1 MTVRDLPKPLVTDSN
16 PAADAGPCITIGQ
29 SADPDDAFMAWG
41 LASGVVEIPG
51 AGIECIFDDIQ
62 TLNEWALEGRLDLT
76 ALSAGTYPRV
86 ASEYRL
92 LRAGASFGE
101 DYGPLVVAKT
111 RPDNEQAD
119 LSQGSGAQG
128 PAAVAGLRVAVP
140 GLLTTAYL
148 LLRTYAGD
156 TFDPVPMRFD
166 SIIDAVVEGTVD
178 AGLIIHEGQ
187 LTYRDHGLYALFEPA
202 RAWHQDLG
210 LPVPLGVV
218 AVKRSL
224 GDKLM
229 RQVASAFAE
238 SIAAAHAHPDA
249 ALAFAAQHARGLDH
263 TVMRKFVDQ
272 YVNDITTD
280 MGEKGLEALTKLYEG
295 AAKAGL
301 IDHVPPLDIL

>member
-1 MTVRDLPKPLVTDSN
+1 MTESN
-16 PAADAGPCITIGQ
+16 PATGLRITIGQ

-41 LASGVVEIPG
+41 LASGAVSIPG
-51 AGIECIFDDIQ
+51 AAIECIFDDIQ

-101 DYGPLVVAKT
+101 DYGPLVVART
-111 RPDNEQAD
+111 LPDGGRAD
-119 LSQGSGAQG
+119 PAASSGAQG
-128 PAAVAGLRVAVP
+128 PAAVAGLRIAVP

-156 TFDPVPMRFD
+156 SFEPVPMRFD
-166 SIIDAVVEGTVD
+166 TIIDAVVEGTVD

-187 LTYRDHGLYALFEPA
+187 LTYRDHGLRALFEPA

-229 RQVASAFAE
+229 HRVASAFAA
-238 SIAAAHAHPDA
+238 SIAAAHAHPEA

-272 YVNDITTD
+272 YVDDITTD
-280 MGEKGLEALTKLYEG
+280 MGDKGLEALRKLYEG
-295 AAKAGL
+295 AANAGL
-301 IDHVPPLDIL
+301 IAESPPLDLL